1 MRCPTTHG
9 PHQCRLSAGHPG
21 ECENDPGLGPRLGRV
36 VSLDLDAQREI
47 AKAAHRIAAL
57 EGTLRI
63 IRTFACES
71 TKEGTACECCVRFR
85 EFASGALGGKS

>member
-9 PHQCRLSAGHPG
+9 PHQCRMNAGHPG

-36 VSLDLDAQREI
+36 VSLDLDAQREL
-47 AKAAHRIAAL
+47 AKAGRRIEALEAAL
-57 EGTLRI
+57 RV
-63 IRTFACES
+63 IRTFACEAKTPEAS
-71 TKEGTACECCVRFR
+71 CECCRRFR